1 MWRLQEYVTLVQ
13 ALRAHTPAGHPD
25 HTHLSSALS
34 ALLRFREFIQ
44 KVRHAQVQRSAR
56 RVV

>member
-1 MWRLQEYVTLVQ
+1 MWRLQEYVMLLQ

-34 ALLRFREFIQ
+34 ALLRFREFVQ
-44 KVRHAQVQRSAR
+44 KVGHAARSAR